1 MRLACRNVRNV
12 PPPPLSDFPVCVSP
26 SPFAEKHRKPTR
38 TFPPSF
44 SSTGATNHL
53 SSNLGFSTRQFDNPG
68 SGNYLKFSTGPRAEQ
83 RTRSGIPFVFAVIY
97 FCFFPPPPPAPL
109 YSNLHFRPIFDG
121 FLSSRFIHDE
131 PLSPPPSFGEKSVK
145 RSFRNLEL
153 FF

>member
-97 FCFFPPPPPAPL
+97 FCFFPPPPPRSTLLQPSL
-109 YSNLHFRPIFDG
+109 PPHFRWISIF
-121 FLSSRFIHDE
+121 SIHSRRTT
-131 PLSPPPSFGEKSVK
+131 LSPSL
-145 RSFRNLEL
+145 FRRKERETI
-153 FF
+153 FP